1 MLKRFRALI
10 ADGNN
15 LAVAE
20 PIKIPDNVWS
30 PIAIADDAN
39 VDHIL
44 YFLCGWFESFRLSLQ
59 SRG

>member
-15 LAVAE
+15 FAVGE
-20 PIKIPDNVWS
+20 PRKISDNVWS

-44 YFLCGWFESFRLSLQ
+44 YFLSLV
-59 SRG
+59 SAKVSDSPAG